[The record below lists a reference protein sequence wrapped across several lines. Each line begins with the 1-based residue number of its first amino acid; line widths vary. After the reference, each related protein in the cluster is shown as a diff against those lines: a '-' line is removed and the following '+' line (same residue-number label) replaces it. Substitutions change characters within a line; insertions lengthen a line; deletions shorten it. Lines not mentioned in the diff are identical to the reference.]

1 MSAEGRLRKK
11 EIDGDRGPLGEGDFG
26 LVVVDKH
33 ERGSDGDGDGDCDD
47 EGGGSGERE
56 IRDRQRQVWEQGY

>member
-26 LVVVDKH
+26 LVVVDKY
-33 ERGSDGDGDGDCDD
+33 ERGSDGDD

-56 IRDRQRQVWEQGY
+56 LRDRQRQVWEQGY